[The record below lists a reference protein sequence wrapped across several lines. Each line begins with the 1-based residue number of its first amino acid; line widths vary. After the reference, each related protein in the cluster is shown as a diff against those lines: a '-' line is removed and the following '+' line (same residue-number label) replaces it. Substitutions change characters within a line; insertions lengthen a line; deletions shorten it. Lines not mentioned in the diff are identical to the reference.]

1 MGGTLISGVDLM
13 LRGGACL
20 LLVLLAAALVRDHGR
35 VLAARLGALF
45 ALGAAVYALWSSP
58 EVRTGLGPWRVPMMA
73 IANGD
78 NVVFWL
84 FARALF
90 NDDFRLRPW
99 HAALWAAVT
108 GPALFCGLVLQ
119 PAHSPLAV
127 PIDAALNVVA
137 LGFAMLAV
145 VQTVASWPADLVE
158 RRRRVRVGLVA
169 AAAAYIGL
177 NAAVQL
183 ADPRGDGPGLAG
195 LAGAAGL
202 AAIVVCVAWSFLR
215 VSGGAATLFPGAE
228 AAGPVTAPQLTAAD
242 LGLVAALERA
252 MEHDRAYRQDG
263 LTIGRLAH
271 AHGVPEYRLR
281 RVINQGLGHR
291 NFNSFLNRYRV
302 ADAKA
307 GLADPS
313 QVEVPILTI
322 ALDAGFNSLGPFN
335 RAFRAEAGMTPT
347 EYRRH
352 ALGDEG
358 GISISAGRIPNSA

>member
-1 MGGTLISGVDLM
+1 MGGTLISGLDLM
-13 LRGGACL
+13 LRGGACV
-20 LLVLLAAALVRDHGR
+20 LLVLLAAVLVRDHGR

-45 ALGAAVYALWSSP
+45 AAGAAVYALWSSP
-58 EVRTGLGPWRVPMMA
+58 EVRAGLGPLRVPMMA

-90 NDDFRLRPW
+90 DDDFRLRPW
-99 HAALWAAVT
+99 HGALWAAVA
-108 GPALFCGLVLQ
+108 GPALVCGLVLQ

-127 PIDAALNVVA
+127 PIDTALNIVA

-145 VQTVASWPADLVE
+145 VQTVASWAADLVE
-158 RRRRVRVGLVA
+158 RRRRVRVGVVA
-169 AAAAYIGL
+169 AAAGYIAL
-177 NAAVQL
+177 NAAIQL

-202 AAIVVCVAWSFLR
+202 AAIAVGVAWSFLR
-215 VSGGAATLFPGAE
+215 VSGGAAALFPGEEAPAPAAAE
-228 AAGPVTAPQLTAAD
+228 LAPAD
-242 LGLVAALERA
+242 LSLVAALERA
-252 MEHDRAYRQDG
+252 MAHDRAYRQDG

-291 NFNSFLNRYRV
+291 NFNSFLNRYRI

-313 QVEVPILTI
+313 QAQVPILTI

-335 RAFRAEAGMTPT
+335 RAFRAETGMTPS
-347 EYRRH
+347 EYRRQ
-352 ALGDEG
+352 ALGDEA